1 MTNKELE
8 QLVEKVNEWTELMNE
23 AKKQVEFY
31 ESKIKEEMV
40 ERDVEKIVLDTSIIS
55 WIEILSNRFDTKSF
69 KEKYSDLYKF
79 YTKSVPSRRFTITC

>member
-8 QLVEKVNEWTELMNE
+8 VLVERVNEWEELMNE

-31 ESKIKEEMV
+31 ESQIKEEMAL
-40 ERDVEKIVLDTSIIS
+40 RNVEKIVLDTSIIS
-55 WIEILSNRFDTKSF
+55 WIDILSNRFDTKAF
-69 KEKYSDLYKF
+69 KEKYSDLYKL